1 VELDDIVLGLH
12 FLNLPFE
19 VMPNASKLP
28 GTLQDL
34 GLQHS
39 RIALLYALG
48 HEDVIR
54 REGFFPSDLSD
65 DDIHDF
71 FKKWKAQPAADE
83 ISSTPM
89 LSEGD
94 TCTLRSI
101 ILGAEVAIRT
111 STNEVSVGIAES
123 LLAAV
128 EAFAATSTEQDILPH
143 RERLTLLVQSSDKI
157 QGAPQTEESNNND
170 FDFLISH
177 PSNLKIDSVTLSNQF
192 TDWLQISISTIM
204 AHLFIIHD
212 VDTWLK
218 RIAGDERGFSRA
230 LQFSNSNLLGRRV
243 LGDPRRIRL
252 QDWIDDQCADYPV
265 LRTTP
270 WCSNWST
277 STSPPDATDQE
288 RQDEDTHE
296 HRDISQMRHT
306 DRRVVSPIDVA
317 LWDKAKWTASLF
329 MTSPS
334 MPPVLGL
341 GFENLTAGERIFAAW
356 KQQAGSDGAD
366 KLIAFSFI
374 RGVSRR
380 RLAEYVIVVSP
391 SRSRMSSGAEGQL
404 LLFVSR
410 VNRMSPESSDNLE
423 RFIASYRQL
432 GCYYI
437 APIKWDPSSPTIPV
451 PSKRHAILMCNLSV
465 REAWE
470 IDANDPDIVGLSAD
484 DDPVVPTGLE
494 DPPVFRA
501 LKQLAQ
507 FRSTRQ

>member
-1 VELDDIVLGLH
+1 
-12 FLNLPFE
+12 
-19 VMPNASKLP
+19 MPNASKLP
-28 GTLQDL
+28 DTLQDL
-34 GLQHS
+34 GLHQS

-54 REGFFPSDLSD
+54 NEGYFPPDLSD
-65 DDIHDF
+65 ADIHDF
-71 FKKWKAQPAADE
+71 FEKWKAQPAADE

-94 TCTLRSI
+94 SCTLRTI
-101 ILGAEVAIRT
+101 ILGAEIVIRT
-111 STNEVSVGIAES
+111 STTEVSVGIAES

-157 QGAPQTEESNNND
+157 QGAPQIGESNDND
-170 FDFLISH
+170 FDFLVSH
-177 PSNLKIDSVTLSNQF
+177 PSNLKIDSVVLSNQF
-192 TDWLQISISTIM
+192 TDWLKISISKIM

-212 VDTWLK
+212 VDTWLE

-230 LQFSNSNLLGRRV
+230 LQFSNSNLLGRLV

-252 QDWIDDQCADYPV
+252 EDWLDDQCADYPM

-270 WCSNWST
+270 WCSNLSAST
-277 STSPPDATDQE
+277 CPPDSTDQE
-288 RQDEDTHE
+288 RQDKDTHQ
-296 HRDISQMRHT
+296 HREISQMRHT
-306 DRRVVSPIDVA
+306 DRRVISPIDVA

-329 MTSPS
+329 MTSQS

-341 GFENLTAGERIFAAW
+341 GFENLTAGEKIFEAW

-366 KLIAFSFI
+366 ELIAFSFI
-374 RGVSRR
+374 RGVSRQR
-380 RLAEYVIVVSP
+380 PAEYVIVVSP

-410 VNRMSPESSDNLE
+410 VNRMSPKSSDNLE
-423 RFIASYRQL
+423 RFIASYGQM

-437 APIKWDPSSPTIPV
+437 APVKWDPSSPIVPV
-451 PSKRHAILMCNLSV
+451 PSMRQTILMGNLSV

-470 IDANDPDIVGLSAD
+470 IDSNDPDIVGLSAD